1 LFRTLTNPMRLRSA
15 TVRNYRVHR
24 EIHVDFDDRRNL
36 IGGPNESGKS
46 TFVEAVH
53 RALFLRAKTSG
64 ETQKQMVSEF
74 GGHPEVAVT
83 FECGAKEYRILKR
96 FSGAS
101 GTATLTEIHGTTWSG
116 EAAEARLAEL
126 LNVECVGGGRGAGDR
141 AAQQWAH
148 LWVWQGHAGN
158 DPSEHANEQRESLLS
173 RLQNSSGAGAV
184 IMQSELDAQ
193 VATDVAAEHDGL
205 FNKNGSPK
213 ANTELSRAIEEEA
226 RSKER
231 LDSARAALE
240 RLQQAMEDVE
250 RADREIASAKEAL
263 DSLHAQKVDA
273 DKKLARVAELQ
284 AAEKTQVIA
293 AESAAEKQRALQD
306 ADRQI
311 AALRTD
317 AAKRTAASAAEMA
330 ERLRLGEVESAAK
343 KRQGEAEE
351 SCRAATKAMR
361 ITQQRHEAA
370 AAYVSYFEKR
380 TICDQLKVRCA
391 QVQQLSTE
399 LRALEAKLAELPA
412 ISAAKLKSL
421 TNLETARGHAQAALT
436 AMAAGI
442 QVVAADQPVI
452 VGDAE
457 LPTGTTRVITDDT
470 EIVIGKHTRLRISP
484 GGGTTLAA
492 ARNQCSE
499 TEDALQRELSALG
512 VKSLADATEA
522 FTRRDQ
528 IESDI
533 RTQKAR
539 MEGCGADA
547 IAQELR
553 DAEGAVAVNEAD
565 ARRRFALVEGF
576 SAPADATAAATLV
589 SAIAVDLRE
598 LETKERAAEASLD
611 DARAKLESAVN
622 KVAEHRQ
629 RTEKERDVLTSL
641 DAQIR
646 LLLETHGS
654 DEARTVQLQNI
665 TGVSRDA
672 ASVLAATRQSLAA
685 LQPDLLSR
693 ERERLERSIQQNTHA
708 RFEAERNR
716 AVAQNTLRSDGSND
730 PRENAALAE
739 AAHRASMERT
749 ATARRSAEAIRLL
762 ASLFSAEQRAL
773 AQQFTQP
780 LAEKISMYLQCLF
793 GAEAQ
798 VQMTLEDHRF
808 TGLRI
813 TRSGETAGAISF
825 SALSGGAREQVAA
838 AVRLGMAEVLAS
850 AHAGVLP
857 VVFDDAFAY
866 ADPAR
871 VQILQRMLDLAAHR
885 GLQVIVL
892 TCTPSDY
899 AGFGARTISF
909 VRNAT
914 PLRPS
919 AASQLG
925 SEGLLSS

>member
-1 LFRTLTNPMRLRSA
+1 MRLRSA

-53 RALFLRAKTSG
+53 RALFLRAKTGG
-64 ETQKQMVSEF
+64 ETQKQMISEF

-101 GTATLTEIHGTTWSG
+101 GTATLTEIHGATWNG
-116 EAAEARLAEL
+116 EEAEARLAEL

-173 RLQNSSGAGAV
+173 RLQSSSGAGAV
-184 IMQSELDAQ
+184 IMQSDLDAQ
-193 VATDVAAEHDGL
+193 VARDVAEKHDGL

-213 ANTELSRAIEEEA
+213 ANTELSHAIEEEA

-231 LDSARAALE
+231 FDSARAALE

-263 DSLHAQKVDA
+263 GGLHAQKD
-273 DKKLARVAELQ
+273 DTDNKLGRVAELQ

-293 AESAAEKQRALQD
+293 AEAAAEKQRALQD

-311 AALRTD
+311 AALRID
-317 AAKRTAASAAEMA
+317 AARRATASAAQMA
-330 ERLRLGEVESAAK
+330 EGMRLGEVESASK

-351 SCRAATKAMR
+351 SYRAATKAVR
-361 ITQQRHEAA
+361 IAQQRHEAA

-380 TICDQLKVRCA
+380 ASYDQLKVRFA

-399 LRALEAKLAELPA
+399 LRALEAKLAELPT

-421 TNLETARGHAQAALT
+421 IKLETARGHAEAALT

-442 QVVAADQPVI
+442 QVVAAEQAVI
-452 VGDAE
+452 VGDEE
-457 LPTGTTRVITDDT
+457 LPTGKNRVITDDT
-470 EIVIGKHTRLRISP
+470 EIVIGRHTRLRISP
-484 GGGTTLAA
+484 GGGTNLAA
-492 ARNQCSE
+492 ARRQYDE
-499 TEDALQRELSALG
+499 AGEALQRELSALG
-512 VKSLADATEA
+512 VKSLADAAEA
-522 FTRRDQ
+522 SARGEQ

-547 IAQELR
+547 ITQELG
-553 DAEGAVAVNEAD
+553 DAERAAAASEAD
-565 ARRRFALVEGF
+565 ARRRFALVEEFAG
-576 SAPADATAAATLV
+576 PTDATAAATLV

-629 RTEKERDVLTSL
+629 RTEKERDALTAL

-646 LLLETHGS
+646 LLLETHGG
-654 DEARTVQLQNI
+654 DEGRAAQLQKI
-665 TGVSRDA
+665 TGVSLDA
-672 ASVLAATRQSLAA
+672 ASALEATRQSLAA

-693 ERERLERSIQQNTHA
+693 ERERLERSIQQNTNA
-708 RFEAERNR
+708 RIEAERNR
-716 AVAQNTLRSDGSND
+716 AVAQNTLRSDGADD

-739 AAHRASMERT
+739 AAHRASVERT
-749 ATARRSAEAIRLL
+749 ATVRRGVEAIRLL

-773 AQQFTQP
+773 SQQFTQP
-780 LAEKISMYLQCLF
+780 LADRISTYLQCLF
-793 GAEAQ
+793 GADAQ

-813 TRSGETAGAISF
+813 TRPGETAGAISF

-866 ADPAR
+866 ADPSR

-892 TCTPSDY
+892 TCTPNDY
-899 AGFGARTISF
+899 AGLGARTISF
-909 VRNAT
+909 ARNTT
-914 PLRPS
+914 PLRP
-919 AASQLG
+919 AAGSQPG